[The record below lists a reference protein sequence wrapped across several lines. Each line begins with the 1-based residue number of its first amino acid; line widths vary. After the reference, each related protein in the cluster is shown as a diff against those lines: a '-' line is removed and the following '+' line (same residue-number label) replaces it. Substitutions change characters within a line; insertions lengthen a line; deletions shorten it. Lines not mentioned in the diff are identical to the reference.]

1 MSELVT
7 YTFENNISLITLDD
21 GKANVFSVQMLKEL
35 NSALDQAEQAGS
47 VVILAGRENM
57 FSGGFDLSVFKSGD
71 NEKILEMLSL
81 GAELSHRMLSFPL
94 PIITACTG
102 HAVAMGT
109 FVLLSTDY
117 RIGAKGHS
125 KFAANEVSI
134 GLTVPHFAIEVV
146 KQRIINKHRSKAV
159 GLAHFFDV
167 DEALEAGFLDQ
178 AVEADQVLTAATLKA
193 EEILKLDL
201 DAHKASKLRLRG
213 PMLSSLREAINMDI
227 EAWKERQL

>member
-1 MSELVT
+1 M
-7 YTFENNISLITLDD
+7 
-21 GKANVFSVQMLKEL
+21 
-35 NSALDQAEQAGS
+35 
-47 VVILAGRENM
+47 
-57 FSGGFDLSVFKSGD
+57 
-71 NEKILEMLSL
+71 
-81 GAELSHRMLSFPL
+81 
-94 PIITACTG
+94 
-102 HAVAMGT
+102 
-109 FVLLSTDY
+109 
-117 RIGAKGHS
+117 
-125 KFAANEVSI
+125 
-134 GLTVPHFAIEVV
+134 